1 MSEKTEDLLR
11 VEIRNCLY
19 TKYFYEK
26 QLHENYGINMGAD
39 DFKKMFYDP
48 WKNAFLNAFNE
59 LKKIASQAVTT
70 IRLAFTL
77 NQKKAEEIVA
87 RQKDRMKHFDAKTK
101 ELMNSLNAEHSDFDI
116 LFFAASPGAW
126 AAKNLVS
133 AGSKTG
139 KGAIDFAKEI
149 GLSDKS
155 IATFKGDE
163 AEEDALVRRRE
174 QDGPIKKAL
183 RGLEQIFF
191 LAHASPTG
199 DLIVEAGLSHET
211 IGDEIMSGHYGDTI
225 REYRKGFEA
234 DMGTFMSLIE
244 QVAAQNA
251 FLSTITRIETVE
263 NPQKGLAEMDAALSE
278 LAKIDSESAAK
289 FRTLPA
295 EIKKEA
301 ISLANDKKFQDE
313 VKAQSSEDETVD
325 EEVISNKA
333 LLAIMGATF
342 KDNVSEYISMV
353 NENNDL
359 VDTTLQSMLS
369 AKEINKELVAS
380 VDAVVPGF
388 KKSIMLAEKL
398 LQRRIIA

>member
-1 MSEKTEDLLR
+1 MSKKTEDLLR
-11 VEIRNCLY
+11 AEIRNCLY

-39 DFKKMFYDP
+39 DFKKIFYDP

-101 ELMNSLNAEHSDFDI
+101 ELMGKLDADNSDFNI

-126 AAKNLVS
+126 AAKTLAS

-163 AEEDALVRRRE
+163 AEEDALIRRRE

-191 LAHASPTG
+191 LAHASPNG
-199 DLIVEAGLSHET
+199 NLITEANLSHET
-211 IGDEIMSGHYGDTI
+211 IGDEIMSGHYGDII
-225 REYRKGFEA
+225 REYRKGFES
-234 DMGTFMSLIE
+234 DMGTLMTLIN

-251 FLSTITRIETVE
+251 FLSSITRIETAE
-263 NPQKGLAEMDAALSE
+263 NPQRGLSEMDFALSE
-278 LAKIDSESAAK
+278 LTKIDSESAAK
-289 FRTLPA
+289 FKTLPA

-301 ISLANDKKFQDE
+301 ISLANSKKFQDA
-313 VKAQSSEDETVD
+313 VRDQASEGEDIDEKT
-325 EEVISNKA
+325 ISNKA

-342 KDNVSEYISMV
+342 KDNVREYISV
-353 NENNDL
+353 INENNDL
-359 VDTTLQSMLS
+359 VDKTLQSMLNTT
-369 AKEINKELVAS
+369 EIDKELAAS
-380 VDAVVPGF
+380 IDATMPGF
-388 KKSIMLAEKL
+388 KKSIMTAEKL
-398 LQRRIIA
+398 LQRRIIV